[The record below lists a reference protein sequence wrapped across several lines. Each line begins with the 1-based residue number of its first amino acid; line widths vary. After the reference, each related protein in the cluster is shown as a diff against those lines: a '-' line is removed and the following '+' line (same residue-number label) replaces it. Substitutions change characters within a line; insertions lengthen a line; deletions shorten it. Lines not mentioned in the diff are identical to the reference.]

1 MDDGRILDAVLEALA
16 IGFLLHHQR
25 TLFDPSLYTEWNVI
39 FARMGP
45 SILF

>member
-16 IGFLLHHQR
+16 IGFLLHQK
-25 TLFDPSLYTEWNVI
+25 TLFDPSLYTKWNVI
-39 FARMGP
+39 IARMGP